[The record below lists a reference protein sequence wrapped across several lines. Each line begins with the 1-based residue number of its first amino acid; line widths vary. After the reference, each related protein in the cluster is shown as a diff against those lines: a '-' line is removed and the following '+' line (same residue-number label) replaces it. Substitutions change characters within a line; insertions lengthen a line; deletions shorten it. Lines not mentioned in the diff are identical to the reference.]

1 MSIEFDEH
9 GKYFTDI
16 VTKVG
21 IAAVIQTLTHRIE
34 GVVHVRPDERI
45 KDELD
50 REKPFMAITNAR
62 VYDLRGELIYDCKFM
77 TVNRS
82 QVVWVIPHD
91 EHEDTDGG
99 EG

>member
-16 VTKVG
+16 VSKIG
-21 IAAVIQTLTHRIE
+21 ITAVIQTTTHRIE
-34 GVVHVRPDERI
+34 GVVHVRPDRRI

-50 REKPFMAITNAR
+50 NTEPFMAVTSAR
-62 VYDLRGELIYDCKFM
+62 VYDLHGELIYDCKFM
-77 TVNRS
+77 TVSRS
-82 QVVWVIPHD
+82 QIVWVIPHD
-91 EHEDTDGG
+91 EHEDKDGG